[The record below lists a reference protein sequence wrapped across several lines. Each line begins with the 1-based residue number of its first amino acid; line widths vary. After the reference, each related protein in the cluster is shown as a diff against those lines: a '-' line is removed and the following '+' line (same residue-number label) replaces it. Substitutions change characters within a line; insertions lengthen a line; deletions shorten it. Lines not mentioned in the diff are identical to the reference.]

1 MKGFLYPKNGFS
13 RRWRRRG
20 RDDPDFIKLGVSK
33 RRSISSKER
42 KRLNELRSETEPGMT
57 KRFEILDHTADIGII
72 VHGENLKALF
82 ENAGEAFFHLITDL
96 RKVRRRTERR
106 INLGGESLDRLMVDW
121 LSELLYLHD
130 VENLLF
136 KGFNVESVGEDG
148 LRAIVK
154 GEPFQEG
161 VHVIKTEVKAVTYH
175 QIEVRQENGRW
186 RAQVIFD
193 L

>member
-1 MKGFLYPKNGFS
+1 MK
-13 RRWRRRG
+13 
-20 RDDPDFIKLGVSK
+20 
-33 RRSISSKER
+33 
-42 KRLNELRSETEPGMT
+42 
-57 KRFEILDHTADIGII
+57 KRFEILDHTADIGVI
-72 VHGENLKALF
+72 VYGEDLRTLF

-96 RKVRRRTERR
+96 KKVKRR
-106 INLGGESLDRLMVDW
+106 IEKRIDIGGESLDRLMVDW

-130 VENLLF
+130 VESLLF
-136 KGFNVESVGEDG
+136 KGFEVESVGEDG

-175 QIEVRQENGRW
+175 QIEVRQETGGW
-186 RAQVIFD
+186 RAQVILD

>member
-1 MKGFLYPKNGFS
+1 
-13 RRWRRRG
+13 
-20 RDDPDFIKLGVSK
+20 
-33 RRSISSKER
+33 
-42 KRLNELRSETEPGMT
+42 MT

-82 ENAGEAFFHLITDL
+82 ENAGEAFFRLITDL

-106 INLGGESLDRLMVDW
+106 INLGGESLDRLIEDW

-136 KGFNVESVGEDG
+136 KGFKVESVGEDG

>member
-1 MKGFLYPKNGFS
+1 M
-13 RRWRRRG
+13 
-20 RDDPDFIKLGVSK
+20 
-33 RRSISSKER
+33 
-42 KRLNELRSETEPGMT
+42 
-57 KRFEILDHTADIGII
+57 KRFEVLDHTADIGLI
-72 VHGENLKALF
+72 VYGGDLKALF

-96 RKVRRRTERR
+96 RWVKSR
-106 INLGGESLDRLMVDW
+106 IEKRIHIGGESLERLMVDW

-136 KGFNVESVGEDG
+136 KVFDVESVGEDG
-148 LRAIVK
+148 LEAVVK

-175 QIEVRQENGRW
+175 QIEVREEKGRW
-186 RAQVIFD
+186 KAQIILD

>member
-1 MKGFLYPKNGFS
+1 
-13 RRWRRRG
+13 
-20 RDDPDFIKLGVSK
+20 
-33 RRSISSKER
+33 
-42 KRLNELRSETEPGMT
+42 MT

-186 RAQVIFD
+186 RVQIIFD

>member
-1 MKGFLYPKNGFS
+1 M
-13 RRWRRRG
+13 
-20 RDDPDFIKLGVSK
+20 
-33 RRSISSKER
+33 
-42 KRLNELRSETEPGMT
+42 M
-57 KRFEILDHTADIGII
+57 KRFEILDHTADIGLI
-72 VHGENLKALF
+72 VHGENLKVLF

-96 RKVRRRTERR
+96 RKVRRRIERR
-106 INLGGESLDRLMVDW
+106 IDIGGESLDRLMVDW

-136 KGFNVESVGEDG
+136 KGFKVESVGEDG
-148 LRAIVK
+148 LRAVVK

-161 VHVIKTEVKAVTYH
+161 VHVIKTGVKAVTYH
-175 QIEVRQENGRW
+175 QIEVRQEDGSW

>member
-1 MKGFLYPKNGFS
+1 M
-13 RRWRRRG
+13 
-20 RDDPDFIKLGVSK
+20 
-33 RRSISSKER
+33 
-42 KRLNELRSETEPGMT
+42 
-57 KRFEILDHTADIGII
+57 KRFEILNHTADIGII
-72 VHGENLKALF
+72 VHGANLKTLF

-96 RKVRRRTERR
+96 RKVRRRIERR
-106 INLGGESLDRLMVDW
+106 VNLEGESLDRLMVDW

-136 KGFNVESVGEDG
+136 KGFKVDAAGEDG
-148 LRAIVK
+148 LKARMK

-175 QIEVRQENGRW
+175 QIEVRHENGRW
-186 RAQVIFD
+186 RAQVILD